1 MLERQIA
8 IAITDQVRD
17 CNVFKEIA
25 ANSQEIASLQA
36 QKLEGEVK
44 RFGTGRS
51 DTDTVIRFQEDLER
65 AWQELGGQELICEG
79 FVHFEAECSIIAARD
94 RNGEAVFWPLTMI
107 FMTSPDS
114 VVV

>member
-25 ANSQEIASLQA
+25 ANSQEIAVLQA

-44 RFGTGRS
+44 RFRSGRS
-51 DTDTVIRFQEDLER
+51 DADTVIRFQEDLV
-65 AWQELGGQELICEG
+65 L
-79 FVHFEAECSIIAARD
+79 AR
-94 RNGEAVFWPLTMI
+94 
-107 FMTSPDS
+107 S
-114 VVV
+114 VVAESIRRYHDALVDLRKGEGILLKKYWEWEL